1 MYDFYKNFIFLSKN
15 FFFSN
20 GVIHLKNIFVSPF
33 KKFIPVKES
42 SLYKKIYSV
51 RHTHSVKDEFYF
63 QFSFA
68 INK

>member
-1 MYDFYKNFIFLSKN
+1 MIFTKTLFSSAKK